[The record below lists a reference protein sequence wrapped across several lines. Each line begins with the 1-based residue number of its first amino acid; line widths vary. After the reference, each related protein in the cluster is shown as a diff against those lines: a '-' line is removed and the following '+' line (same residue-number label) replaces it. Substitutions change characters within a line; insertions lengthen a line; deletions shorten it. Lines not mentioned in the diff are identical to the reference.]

1 MCNDW
6 FVSGPELEEQKLLI
20 LGKEVQIHI
29 ESPLTHEADQIKL
42 QRCLRTQLKTSAEA
56 ATILDQSRALQ
67 GIPKTEKELE
77 AEKGKVW
84 SRLFFAS
91 LLVSL
96 VFNSIDTGSDILI
109 MIRCVKISKFMLVA
123 QVFHVGYIP
132 RLVLAF
138 RHFAIYQCHRQPQ
151 KFPCSL
157 CRFFQNPVPKFWYHY
172 RINFPSNR
180 PF

>member
-1 MCNDW
+1 MRFSSYDCYSNTQDNIVQW

-20 LGKEVQIHI
+20 LGKEIQFHCTSASI
-29 ESPLTHEADQIKL
+29 LFHEAKQIEL

-96 VFNSIDTGSDILI
+96 VFNAIDTGSDIMI
-109 MIRCVKISKFMLVA
+109 MLRCV
-123 QVFHVGYIP
+123 
-132 RLVLAF
+132 
-138 RHFAIYQCHRQPQ
+138 
-151 KFPCSL
+151 
-157 CRFFQNPVPKFWYHY
+157 
-172 RINFPSNR
+172 
-180 PF
+180 

>member
-67 GIPKTEKELE
+67 GIPKTDKELE

-96 VFNSIDTGSDILI
+96 VFNAIDTGSDIMI
-109 MIRCVKISKFMLVA
+109 MIRCVEGNNPNIFLLMYACSAGFSCGLY
-123 QVFHVGYIP
+123 Q
-132 RLVLAF
+132 AF
-138 RHFAIYQCHRQPQ
+138 FSTIVRHGQQLELP
-151 KFPCSL
+151 
-157 CRFFQNPVPKFWYHY
+157 
-172 RINFPSNR
+172 
-180 PF
+180 